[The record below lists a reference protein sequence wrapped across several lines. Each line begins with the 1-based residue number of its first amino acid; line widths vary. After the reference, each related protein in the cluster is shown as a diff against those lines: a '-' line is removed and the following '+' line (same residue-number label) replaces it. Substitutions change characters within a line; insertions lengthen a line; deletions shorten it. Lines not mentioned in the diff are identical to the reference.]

1 MTDQIVII
9 ETYDPTMVA
18 VRYRPGRAHSG
29 YAWVVRQ
36 LIKTDDGKLGF
47 VTTEKLPSEDLEK
60 NKNSIFVES
69 YFVSELMTREEWD
82 KLIDDRLQ
90 DEIDR
95 LCINQKNN

>member
-1 MTDQIVII
+1 MTNQIVII

-18 VRYRPGRAHSG
+18 VRYRPGQAHAG
-29 YAWVVRQ
+29 YAWVVRE
-36 LIKTDDGKLGF
+36 LIKTDDDKLGF
-47 VTTEKLPSEDLEK
+47 VTVEKLPEN

-82 KLIDDRLQ
+82 KLKDDRLQ

>member
-1 MTDQIVII
+1 MTNQIVII

-18 VRYRPGRAHSG
+18 VRYRPAQSHAG

-47 VTTEKLPSEDLEK
+47 VTTERLPSEDLEK

-82 KLIDDRLQ
+82 KLTDDRLQ

>member
-1 MTDQIVII
+1 MTNQIVII
-9 ETYDPTMVA
+9 ETYDPPMVA
-18 VRYRPGRAHSG
+18 VRYRPGRAHAGS
-29 YAWVVRQ
+29 AWVVRQ

-47 VTTEKLPSEDLEK
+47 VTMEKLPEND
-60 NKNSIFVES
+60 KNSIFVES

-82 KLIDDRLQ
+82 KLKDDRLQ

>member
-1 MTDQIVII
+1 MTNQIVII
-9 ETYDPTMVA
+9 ETYDPPMVA
-18 VRYRPGRAHSG
+18 VRYRPGQAHAG
-29 YAWVVRQ
+29 YAWVVRE
-36 LIKTDDGKLGF
+36 LIKTDDDKLGF
-47 VTTEKLPSEDLEK
+47 VTVEKLPEN

-82 KLIDDRLQ
+82 KLKDDRLQ

>member
-1 MTDQIVII
+1 MTNQIVII
-9 ETYDPTMVA
+9 ETYDPPMVA
-18 VRYRPGRAHSG
+18 VKYRPGQTHAG
-29 YAWVVRQ
+29 YAWVVSK
-36 LIKTDDGKLGF
+36 LIKTDNGKLGF
-47 VTTEKLPSEDLEK
+47 VTTERLPSEDLEK

-82 KLIDDRLQ
+82 KLTDDRLQ

>member
-1 MTDQIVII
+1 MTNKIAII
-9 ETYDPTMVA
+9 KTYDPPMVA
-18 VRYRPGRAHSG
+18 VRYRPGRAHAGS
-29 YAWVVRQ
+29 AWVVRQ

-47 VTTEKLPSEDLEK
+47 VTMEKLPEND
-60 NKNSIFVES
+60 KNSIFVES

-82 KLIDDRLQ
+82 KLKDDRLQ